1 MTDTETTEDN
11 ETEKRPHPARGSE
24 FGLGVT
30 LLAIVGL
37 LTIVIG
43 GSVLI
48 QNGLADDDE
57 PRDRIIRIFEPAP
70 DEPERVCYEEVV
82 PRGGGLFGDLEADD
96 DFDAEAGFA
105 DARGNRVVIV
115 CEDW

>member
-11 ETEKRPHPARGSE
+11 ETEKRPHPASGSG
-24 FGLGVT
+24 FGLGMT
-30 LLAIVGL
+30 MLAIVGL

-57 PRDRIIRIFEPAP
+57 PRDRIIRIIEPAP